1 MNCLRNLAKNHNI
14 SILTSIHQPNNEIV
28 LMFDKIYVLAKGG
41 NCVFSGA
48 PNLIRSHL
56 FNNNIII
63 EEKDVPIEQLLKIA
77 SNESQEY
84 FNEMI
89 EKTKNKLKDEVL
101 NVSKNQ
107 LKLSPGGLQSRRKS
121 FSPSNVWHI
130 MLRTMTVQYMR
141 QWKSLLSQF
150 LFYILLPICVINMF
164 DDNISKPSGCFN
176 PHTLSNVSCIKD
188 LEDNTLLVQNVNF
201 LYFIIIMAQVIH
213 MCFATTAYLNE
224 VKIFLNEHD
233 NCKYSI

>member
-1 MNCLRNLAKNHNI
+1 MNCLRNLAKKHNI

-41 NCVFSGA
+41 NCVFSGL
-48 PNLIRSHL
+48 PNMIRSHL
-56 FNNNIII
+56 FDNNIII
-63 EEKDVPIEQLLKIA
+63 DEKDVPIEQLLKIA

-107 LKLSPGGLQSRRKS
+107 LKLSPEGLQFRSKS
-121 FSPSNVWHI
+121 FSPSNTWYI
-130 MLRTMTVQYMR
+130 MLRTMNVQYIR
-141 QWKSLLSQF
+141 QWKALLSQF
-150 LFYILLPICVINMF
+150 LFYILFPICLINMF

-176 PHTLSNVSCIKD
+176 PHTLSNESCIKG
-188 LEDNTLLVQNVNF
+188 LENNTLLVQNVNF
-201 LYFIIIMAQVIH
+201 LYFAIVMAQVIH
-213 MCFATTAYLNE
+213 MCFATTAYLSD
-224 VKIFLNEHD
+224 VKFFLNEHD
-233 NCKYSI
+233 NGKY